1 MYRVELRHWRTAD
14 VVTLSGEVWR
24 IHLGHE

>member
-1 MYRVELRHWRTAD
+1 

-24 IHLGHE
+24 IDGIRSGGGHGRS